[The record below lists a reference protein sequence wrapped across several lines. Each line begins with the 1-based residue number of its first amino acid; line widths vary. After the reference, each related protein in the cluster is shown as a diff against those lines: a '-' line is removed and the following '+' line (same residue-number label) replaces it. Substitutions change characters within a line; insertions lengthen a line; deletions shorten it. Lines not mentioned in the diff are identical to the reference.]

1 MKLYS
6 KAPSSKKY
14 EAGVILVLFSIT
26 IPVLLGLLALAIDSG
41 NLYLTRARLTKVARA
56 SSATALNMMALYGW
70 GALVA
75 DSSTNQGGLDL
86 GLQTADLIIS
96 ENGPITAASTS
107 VVDEIFQSTLT
118 SLKWY
123 YPADFP
129 DNSADYPNL
138 RFKLN
143 SGAITDRPNLSM
155 LDRSNS
161 SVRLTI
167 RYRAKTYLLGA
178 VSQMLGFGD
187 MCQKDSG
194 TSGLRCWTES
204 VAQVGSPTGQMK
216 QANVFMLLD
225 VSGSMNEQVNSV
237 KKSTKLVEAAANF
250 IDMFNPFRDKFAVI
264 PYATTA
270 DTGSAPTLDYLDRTS
285 ESGYFRSKKDIERLA
300 VGGQTNQCDALIQ
313 VIRTIEDNP
322 TLRDKKTPKF
332 VLLFTDGA
340 PNVYRLNFC
349 NDGACSQTQP
359 RLQSAL
365 SLATSNPDPNSP
377 GWYGWTVKWDK
388 REVFSMDAA
397 HETCPTDGGDGR
409 ELSPGPGSNI
419 NTPPCDPVWA
429 FPKVIDTNS
438 GTDLDYTTVSSH
450 LRLNQDGEFFMTGS
464 TYGNQTLSQLGYS
477 LKFRNWGTSPRD
489 YQYSDAY
496 RWHGPSY
503 LVHSSF
509 RIPRGVSLTERIPTT
524 LASGTGQD
532 AEITCGPG
540 SRYPYPGYV
549 SGSTDYVDTYNHSR
563 YFASRAVD
571 ADWKYNGT
579 STDDSS
585 DKAAKTK
592 LTQNQTNTPP
602 GYFFDTNYRISAGS
616 TTAPGCL
623 ATLDSQVPYTTAQI
637 NVGPNFVSNPT
648 SSIQVNG
655 EAVKTAEL
663 PYYCALRA
671 ADWLRSQYNVVI
683 FVVGLGPSATSIYGS
698 SCQDPLQNALDPN
711 SRKNYFL
718 RRLAFAPESLSDPVA
733 FYSSSSGSNWNSK
746 NDFRFR
752 TGITLNSC
760 PNHPLSGVS
769 IELGYSEDPYNLSG
783 GYSPSQH
790 GFTRDNLGAYY
801 GSNDPTQLKLIFA
814 TIAKRMLLRLAT

>member
-1 MKLYS
+1 M
-6 KAPSSKKY
+6 
-14 EAGVILVLFSIT
+14 LFSIT
-26 IPVLLGLLALAIDSG
+26 IPVLLGLFALAIDAG

-75 DSSTNQGGLDL
+75 DPSSNQSGLDL
-86 GLQTADLIIS
+86 GLQTADLTIS
-96 ENGPITAASTS
+96 DSGPITNVNTA
-107 VVDEIFQSTLT
+107 VVDEILQSTVT
-118 SLKWY
+118 AMKAY
-123 YPADFP
+123 YPGDFP
-129 DNSADYPNL
+129 ENSTNYPNL
-138 RFKLN
+138 KFRSS
-143 SGAITDRPNLSM
+143 SGSIEDRPNLSM
-155 LDRSNS
+155 VDRSNS

-167 RYRAKTYLLGA
+167 RYRAKTYLIGA
-178 VSQMLGFGD
+178 VSQMLGLGD
-187 MCQKDSG
+187 VCEKDSA

-204 VAQVGSPTGQMK
+204 VAPVGSPTGQMK

-225 VSGSMNEQVNSV
+225 VSGSMTEQVNGAQ
-237 KKSTKLVEAAANF
+237 KSIKLVEAAANF

-270 DTGSAPTLDYLDRTS
+270 DTGSAPALDLLDRTP
-285 ESGYFRSKKDIERLA
+285 ESGFIKSKKDIQRLA

-313 VIRTIEDNP
+313 VIRTIEADSS
-322 TLRDKKTPKF
+322 LKDKKTPKF

-349 NDGACSQTQP
+349 GNGTCSQTQP
-359 RLQSAL
+359 KLQSAL
-365 SLATSNPDPNSP
+365 DAASSNPDPTSP

-397 HETCPTDGGDGR
+397 HNTCPTDGSDGR
-409 ELSPGPGSNI
+409 ELSPPPGQNI
-419 NTPPCDPVWA
+419 NIPPCDPVWA
-429 FPKVIDTNS
+429 FPKVVDANS
-438 GTDLDYTTVSSH
+438 GTELDYTTVSSH
-450 LRLNQDGEFFMTGS
+450 LRLNESGEFIMKGGS
-464 TYGNQTLSQLGYS
+464 YNDQTLSQLGYS
-477 LKFRNWGTSPRD
+477 LKFRNWGTNPRD
-489 YQYSDAY
+489 YQYPDAY

-509 RIPRGVSLTERIPTT
+509 RIPRGVSLTERIPNT
-524 LASGTGQD
+524 LAADTNQSP
-532 AEITCGPG
+532 EITCGAG
-540 SRYPYPGYV
+540 SRAPYPGYV
-549 SGSTDYVDTYNHSR
+549 LGAPNYVDPYNHSR

-579 STDDSS
+579 TTDDSS
-585 DKAAKTK
+585 DKASKTK
-592 LTQNQTNTPP
+592 LTQNQTNTAP
-602 GYFFDTNYRISAGS
+602 GYFFDANYRISSGP

-623 ATLDSQVPYTTAQI
+623 ASLDSQVPYTSAQI
-637 NVGPNFVSNPT
+637 NVGANFVSNSA

-698 SCQDPLQNALDPN
+698 SCPDPLQNALDPN
-711 SRKNYFL
+711 SRKDYFL
-718 RRLAFAPESLSDPVA
+718 RRLAFAIESLSDPVA
-733 FYSSSSGSNWNSK
+733 FYSDSTAATWNSK

-752 TGITLNSC
+752 TGVQLNSC
-760 PNHPLSGVS
+760 SNHPLSGVT

-790 GFTRDNLGAYY
+790 GFTNDTLGAYY
-801 GSNDPTQLKLIFA
+801 GANDPSQLKLIFA